1 MNKRPEHPSKKDR
14 DAIIAAAIALP
25 AGADR
30 LFLKADDL
38 TFGDAN
44 EVYFARGRCPNG
56 TPFTVA
62 IPFCLFLLEE
72 AQRGQK
78 GG

>member
-1 MNKRPEHPSKKDR
+1 MNKRPEHPQKKDR
-14 DAIIAAAIALP
+14 DAMITAAIALP

-30 LFLKADDL
+30 LFLKAETL
-38 TFGDAN
+38 NFGDAN
-44 EVYFARGRCPNG
+44 EVYFARGKCPNG

-72 AQRGQK
+72 AQRGQN